1 MIYSIV
7 NIISMRELLPVKS
20 FWREKMY
27 TMKQVCGKTGLSYDT
42 LKYYCNEGLVPNV
55 KRDQNNRR
63 VFSER
68 DIAWIK
74 SLQCLKNCEMSLAE
88 IQSYIHLCKMGK
100 KTIPKRMEMLKKKS
114 WQLRQKIH
122 ELEASIDF
130 IEHKQQLY
138 QDMLEGKVE
147 YYSNLVIED

>member
-1 MIYSIV
+1 
-7 NIISMRELLPVKS
+7 
-20 FWREKMY
+20 MY
-27 TMKQVCGKTGLSYDT
+27 TMKQVCEQTGLSYDT

-74 SLQCLKNCEMSLAE
+74 SLQCLKNCEMGIAE

-100 KTIPKRMEMLKKKS
+100 KTIPKRMEMLEKKS

-138 QDMLEGKVE
+138 QDMLEGKAE
-147 YYSNLVIED
+147 YYSNLVIEN